1 MAYANLTSFNFCVV
15 CTTEQLIFPRQ
26 AKEGQT
32 KTKETEEMKL
42 KAVLFDNTPQAL
54 IVALEKIR
62 PDVMNEVLVTH
73 LKVLLISARRIL
85 RPAFRYGI
93 QRRGRRRTRL
103 DVRSPVDRCF
113 GPQNNFKRA
122 VADFWNAGIA
132 LTELYK
138 RKIRECVPKGHRVQ
152 LSWSSCLMRPYQTKP
167 EDFPL
172 VESTPEWVAV
182 GASLA
187 QKKRN

>member
-73 LKVLLISARRIL
+73 LKV
-85 RPAFRYGI
+85 
-93 QRRGRRRTRL
+93 
-103 DVRSPVDRCF
+103 PVDFGPAEFYVQRSDMVFKDVAVGERDWMCEVRLTGVS

-138 RKIRECVPKGHRVQ
+138 RKIRECVPKRTSGSAFRGHH
-152 LSWSSCLMRPYQTKP
+152 
-167 EDFPL
+167 
-172 VESTPEWVAV
+172 A
-182 GASLA
+182 
-187 QKKRN
+187 